1 MSKLTDT
8 LVKAGY
14 VAANQGHGA
23 ISRMLWK
30 GAGMADQARSQVLL
44 DLSRL
49 EADPD
54 GSYQELAPNWLEHAS
69 VLLERAGA
77 QGDAA
82 QVLEALKL
90 IFHPTI
96 EQGLSHSPI
105 AEMDPRLR
113 SYLFTSPVVARL
125 RGDGAIV
132 EPAQVATTGVDL
144 PWAKAGGNQVVSA
157 HVVQASRP
165 RAERLLV
172 LTDTNFNFMEPII
185 GYWPQKA
192 QVRIRQLGD
201 EELDFCSVLQTVTD
215 RLENRDAEV
224 PEFLRKDLQ
233 WADTVYVEWGSALA
247 ARLSGTDLTSVG
259 SPRLLVRIHKFEAFT
274 MMPLLTRWENVCDL
288 ITIAPPVTRA
298 LTSTVLGLA
307 ERTRINYVPNCMDL
321 VSFKLSK
328 LQPAAYSIM
337 LVGYDRL
344 VKDPAWA
351 LDVLEQLR
359 QLSDKPWKLTLV
371 GEEPTAEGSYWDS
384 FNQRCQQLGVQS
396 LGYRSDMPEVL
407 RKATVILSSSMVE
420 GVHISVQQGAASG
433 CLPVV
438 RNWPGLASLGGPET
452 IYPADWVV
460 DSPRAAAQRILDNTN
475 ESGLTKPEVAEQAS
489 QWTLANLDAQVTL
502 PLLDQVVLGGSQ

>member
-1 MSKLTDT
+1 M
-8 LVKAGY
+8 
-14 VAANQGHGA
+14 
-23 ISRMLWK
+23 
-30 GAGMADQARSQVLL
+30 
-44 DLSRL
+44 
-49 EADPD
+49 
-54 GSYQELAPNWLEHAS
+54 
-69 VLLERAGA
+69 
-77 QGDAA
+77 
-82 QVLEALKL
+82 
-90 IFHPTI
+90 
-96 EQGLSHSPI
+96 
-105 AEMDPRLR
+105 
-113 SYLFTSPVVARL
+113 
-125 RGDGAIV
+125 
-132 EPAQVATTGVDL
+132 
-144 PWAKAGGNQVVSA
+144 VSA

-165 RAERLLV
+165 RAEHLLV

-259 SPRLLVRIHKFEAFT
+259 SPRLLVRVHKFEAFT
-274 MMPLLTRWENVCDL
+274 MMPLLTRWENVSDL

-321 VSFKLSK
+321 AAFKLSK

-371 GEEPTAEGSYWDS
+371 GEEPTAGGSYWDS

-407 RKATVILSSSMVE
+407 RKASVILSSSMVE

-460 DSPRAAAQRILDNTN
+460 DSPRAAAQRILDNTT
-475 ESGLTKPEVAEQAS
+475 EAGLTKPEVAEQVS
-489 QWTLANLDAQVTL
+489 QWTLANLDAKVTL
-502 PLLDQVVLGGSQ
+502 PLLDQVVLGGAQ

>member
-1 MSKLTDT
+1 
-8 LVKAGY
+8 
-14 VAANQGHGA
+14 
-23 ISRMLWK
+23 
-30 GAGMADQARSQVLL
+30 
-44 DLSRL
+44 
-49 EADPD
+49 
-54 GSYQELAPNWLEHAS
+54 
-69 VLLERAGA
+69 
-77 QGDAA
+77 
-82 QVLEALKL
+82 
-90 IFHPTI
+90 
-96 EQGLSHSPI
+96 
-105 AEMDPRLR
+105 
-113 SYLFTSPVVARL
+113 
-125 RGDGAIV
+125 
-132 EPAQVATTGVDL
+132 
-144 PWAKAGGNQVVSA
+144 
-157 HVVQASRP
+157 
-165 RAERLLV
+165 
-172 LTDTNFNFMEPII
+172 
-185 GYWPQKA
+185 
-192 QVRIRQLGD
+192 
-201 EELDFCSVLQTVTD
+201 
-215 RLENRDAEV
+215 
-224 PEFLRKDLQ
+224 
-233 WADTVYVEWGSALA
+233 
-247 ARLSGTDLTSVG
+247 
-259 SPRLLVRIHKFEAFT
+259 
-274 MMPLLTRWENVCDL
+274 MMPLLTRWENVSDL

-321 VSFKLSK
+321 AAFKLSK
-328 LQPAAYSIM
+328 FQPAAYSIM

-371 GEEPTAEGSYWDS
+371 GEAPAAGGSYWDS

-407 RKATVILSSSMVE
+407 RKASVILSSSMVE

-502 PLLDQVVLGGSQ
+502 PLLDQVVLGGAQ